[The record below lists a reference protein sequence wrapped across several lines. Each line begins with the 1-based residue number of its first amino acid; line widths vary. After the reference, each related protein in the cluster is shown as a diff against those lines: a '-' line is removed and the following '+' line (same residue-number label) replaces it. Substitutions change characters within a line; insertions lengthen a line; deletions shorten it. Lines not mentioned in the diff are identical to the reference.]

1 MRVSKA
7 VAVQK
12 MFDAIAGQ
20 YDLMNRVMTMGQD
33 QRWRRFVVSRL
44 AMPKQGRVLDLATG
58 TGDIAALLCDDYPE
72 AYITGGDFS
81 QNMLQ
86 FASNRFA
93 EKKIDW
99 QACDAN
105 HLPFADQSFDGVTFG
120 YLLRNVDDVPKVLTE
135 IHRILRPGGTI
146 VSLDTTPPAKNLLY
160 PFITAY
166 LRYGIPILG
175 RMIASD
181 EAAYSYLTG
190 STMGFYKAC
199 ALADAFTEAGFTT
212 VQYQKFMC
220 GTIAVHWGVKPTGK
234 A

>member
-1 MRVSKA
+1 
-7 VAVQK
+7 

-44 AMPKQGRVLDLATG
+44 GHLQKGRVLDLATG
-58 TGDIAALLCDDYPE
+58 TGDIAALLAEEFPE
-72 AYITGGDFS
+72 LYVTGGDFS
-81 QNMLQ
+81 QNMLH
-86 FASNRFA
+86 FAKGRFA
-93 EKKIDW
+93 EANIDW

-105 HLPFADQSFDGVTFG
+105 HLPFADNFFDGVTFG
-120 YLLRNVDDVPKVLTE
+120 YLLRNVDDVPTVLTE
-135 IHRILRPGGTI
+135 IHRVLKSGGTI
-146 VSLDTTPPAKNLLY
+146 VSLDTTPPAKNILY

-190 STMGFYKAC
+190 STMGFYKADD
-199 ALADAFTEAGFTT
+199 LAKAFTDAGFKR
-212 VQYQKFMC
+212 VEYKKFMC
-220 GTIAVHWGVKPTGK
+220 GTIAVHWGKK
-234 A
+234 

>member
-1 MRVSKA
+1 MGKA

-12 MFDAIAGQ
+12 MFDAIAGE

-33 QRWRRFVVSRL
+33 QGWRRFVVSRIV
-44 AMPKQGRVLDLATG
+44 MPGEGRLLDLATG
-58 TGDIAALLCDDYPE
+58 TGDIAALLKKEYPR
-72 AYITGGDFS
+72 AYVTGADFS

-86 FASNRFA
+86 FAQKRFA
-93 EKKIDW
+93 GSSIDW

-105 HLPFADQSFDGVTFG
+105 LLPFADNTFDGVTFG
-120 YLLRNVDDVPKVLTE
+120 YLLRNVDNVPKVLTE
-135 IHRILRPGGTI
+135 IHRVLKPGGTI
-146 VSLDTTPPAKNLLY
+146 VSLDTTPPAKNILY

-190 STMGFYKAC
+190 STMDFYRADD
-199 ALADAFTEAGFTT
+199 LATAFTDAGFNN
-212 VQYQKFMC
+212 VEFKKFMC
-220 GTIAVHWGVKPTGK
+220 GTIAVHWGVR
-234 A
+234 

>member
-1 MRVSKA
+1 MSKA
-7 VAVQK
+7 VAVQE

-33 QRWRRFVVSRL
+33 QRWRRFVVSRIT
-44 AMPKQGRVLDLATG
+44 MPKQGRVLDLATG
-58 TGDIAALLCDDYPE
+58 TGDIAALLAGEYPE

-81 QNMLQ
+81 QNMLA
-86 FASNRFA
+86 FAKKRFSNTA
-93 EKKIDW
+93 IDW

-105 HLPFADQSFDGVTFG
+105 TLPFNDNEFDGVTFG
-120 YLLRNVDDVPKVLTE
+120 YLLRNVDDVPRVLRE
-135 IHRILRPGGTI
+135 IHRVLKPGGTI
-146 VSLDTTPPAKNLLY
+146 VSLDTTPPAKNILY

-190 STMGFYKAC
+190 STMGFYKADE
-199 ALADAFTEAGFTT
+199 LATAFTEARFKE
-212 VQYQKFMC
+212 VQYKKFMC
-220 GTIAVHWGVKPTGK
+220 GTIAVHWGVK
-234 A
+234 

>member
-1 MRVSKA
+1 MSKA

-33 QRWRRFVVSRL
+33 QRWRRFVVGRL
-44 AMPKQGRVLDLATG
+44 DGIKDGRVLDLATG
-58 TGDIAALLCDDYPE
+58 TGDIAALLAKQYPQ

-81 QNMLQ
+81 QNMLT
-86 FASNRFA
+86 FAKQRFA
-93 EKKIDW
+93 KEIIDW

-105 HLPFADQSFDGVTFG
+105 RLPFADNTFDGVTFG
-120 YLLRNVDDVPKVLTE
+120 YLLRNVDDVPKVLRE
-135 IHRILRPGGTI
+135 IHRVLKPSGTI
-146 VSLDTTPPAKNLLY
+146 VSLDTTPPAKNILY

-190 STMGFYKAC
+190 STMGFYKADD
-199 ALADAFTEAGFTT
+199 LAQAFREARFNG
-212 VQYQKFMC
+212 VEYKKFMC
-220 GTIAVHWGVKPTGK
+220 GTIAVHWGKK
-234 A
+234 E